1 MNFVVVVASVE
12 GQENKQ
18 GTLTVHLDVLAEG
31 YELEKKVRPVTK
43 DEGEHP
49 PRCLLT

>member
-1 MNFVVVVASVE
+1 MNVVVVVVDE

-18 GTLTVHLDVLAEG
+18 GTLTVRLDVLAEG
-31 YELEKKVRPVTK
+31 DELEKRVRPVTK

-49 PRCLLT
+49 PRCVLT